1 MDAFLA
7 ETAQELACDAV
18 LVCDSDQWDAR
29 TPAVTTMIRGILG
42 QEMTITCARR
52 DLHSG
57 IYGNAARTALAL
69 LSDLLASLRTP
80 SGGIA
85 IEGFYDGV
93 EELPEEIRKLW
104 SRLPFD
110 DRKFLGDVGL
120 SLPAGE
126 RNRPVIEQVW
136 TRPSCEV
143 HGIWGGYMEPGF
155 KTVIPNEAH
164 AKLSFRLVKGQD
176 PDRIRAL
183 FRAHVEARLPPD
195 ATVAFTDHIR
205 GEATQ
210 MPIDGPY
217 LQATLAGLRAEWGD
231 AAVMGTGGSIPII
244 GALKQAT
251 GADALLVGFA
261 ALDNKIHAP
270 NEKYD
275 LSSFHRGIRSWVRI
289 LDHLSRLSP
298 R

>member
-1 MDAFLA
+1 
-7 ETAQELACDAV
+7 
-18 LVCDSDQWDAR
+18 
-29 TPAVTTMIRGILG
+29 MIRGILG
-42 QEMTITCARR
+42 QEMTITCANR

-57 IYGNAARTALAL
+57 IYGNAARNALAL

-80 SGGIA
+80 TGGVA

-120 SLPAGE
+120 SQPAGE

-231 AAVMGTGGSIPII
+231 AAVMGTGGSIPIV
-244 GALKQAT
+244 GALKRAT

-289 LDHLSRLSP
+289 LDHLSRLPP